1 MSKLLTH
8 TRGPQPQRTKHKRKR
23 NEKRNFYSAQS
34 HCSSSAGRNE
44 VQRIVRGFAGL
55 LTERSTS
62 RAPRC
67 LHLLFLHHLDEVL
80 IPLSLSLSTRRG
92 ARCTSRTALRGVRRG
107 TLDTACGSPSTEA
120 GTSSGIG
127 DRTVSPLSSDQ
138 YSRAAPVLLVVSF
151 LWTIATLH
159 HPSSSSHRSTP
170 CKSRTCSRR
179 YRRPQQQ
186 HRRRLLPP
194 PPAAAAEPDADA
206 ASGTLRW

>member
-1 MSKLLTH
+1 MKILSLLRVLKATVRARCVVRWAKRSPTNRARLRRTFNGALH
-8 TRGPQPQRTKHKRKR
+8 FESAKVFTLVVLTPPRRGPH
-23 NEKRNFYSAQS
+23 
-34 HCSSSAGRNE
+34 
-44 VQRIVRGFAGL
+44 
-55 LTERSTS
+55 TS
-62 RAPRC
+62 
-67 LHLLFLHHLDEVL
+67 
-80 IPLSLSLSTRRG
+80 LSLSLSTRRG

-120 GTSSGIG
+120 GTSSGTG

-194 PPAAAAEPDADA
+194 PR
-206 ASGTLRW
+206 SGC